1 MRASFVKKSA
11 LAGLLLACAG
21 LSQAAVVTQTL
32 PDFSSTDSVWSA
44 EGITLDVG
52 QFSFNTGNIGAIL
65 SATISGTFGN
75 GFSNT
80 TTDTLVAVDGI
91 EVAYCSMWDD
101 CSTNGETA
109 PFTDWSYTF
118 SALQL
123 GVLADGF
130 LNVTAFKDYLGYVNL
145 GSLTLTL
152 TTQDAAEVPEPGSMA
167 LMLAGIAGLGLS
179 LRRRR
184 PRA

>member
-1 MRASFVKKSA
+1 MKVSFVKKSV
-11 LAGLLLACAG
+11 LAGLVLTCAG

-32 PDFSSTDSVWSA
+32 PDFTSTDSVWSA

-52 QFSFNTGNIGAIL
+52 QFSFNTANIGAVL

-80 TTDTLVAVDGI
+80 TTDTLVSVDGI

-118 SALQL
+118 SALEL
-123 GVLADGF
+123 GALSDGI

-152 TTQDAAEVPEPGSMA
+152 TTAEVPEPGSVA
-167 LMLAGIAGLGLS
+167 LMLAGVAGLGLS

-184 PRA
+184 PQI

>member
-1 MRASFVKKSA
+1 MKVSFVKKSA
-11 LAGLLLACAG
+11 LAGLLLACASWG
-21 LSQAAVVTQTL
+21 QAAVVTQTL
-32 PDFSSTDSVWSA
+32 PDFTSPLGVWSA
-44 EGITLDVG
+44 EGITLNVG
-52 QFSFNTGNIGAIL
+52 QFSFDTGNIGAIL

-118 SALQL
+118 SALEL
-123 GVLADGF
+123 GALSDGI
-130 LNVTAFKDYLGYVNL
+130 LNVTAFKDYQGYVNL

-167 LMLAGIAGLGLS
+167 LMLAGVAGLGLS

-184 PRA
+184 PRV